1 MIRIDTNYIIRYFT
15 NDNIE
20 MANKVE
26 ELLLNEKVFIANE
39 IIAEV
44 IYVLEGVYNIPKND
58 VANLLLEL
66 ISFNNIK
73 VTNKTIIKNH

>member
-26 ELLLNEKVFIANE
+26 ELLLNKKVFIVNE

-66 ISFNNIK
+66 ISFK
-73 VTNKTIIKNH
+73 